1 MGSGRPLDETTRSQM
16 ESIVGHDLKEVRIHD
31 SRQAGELASRL
42 GAEAFTVGANMFAGP
57 GRLTTGTS
65 EGAGLLGHEA
75 THVVQQTRPRE
86 LAVDEPRR
94 PLVPAATGRARKA
107 PSGPSNEGGNGKAVS
122 SDGAGRSLAGGSV
135 QRQGHSMTGEGG
147 DEAVEEVEA
156 QAFEQV
162 ARDTVQRAEDDEEDE
177 VGSEVDVEKLADSL
191 FRLMRRELLLE
202 RERRW

>member
-16 ESIVGHDLKEVRIHD
+16 ESIVGHDLREVRVHD
-31 SRQAGELASRL
+31 SSQAGELASRL
-42 GAEAFTVGANMFAGP
+42 SADAFTVGANMFAAP

-65 EGAGLLGHEA
+65 DGVGLLGHEA
-75 THVVQQTRPRE
+75 THVVQQTRPQE

-94 PLVPAATGRARKA
+94 PLVPAATGRGRKA
-107 PSGPSNEGGNGKAVS
+107 PGVLNEGGNGKAAS
-122 SDGAGRSLAGGSV
+122 SEGVGRSLAGGSV
-135 QRQGHSMTGEGG
+135 QRQGRSMMGEGG
-147 DEAVEEVEA
+147 DEGVEEVEA

-162 ARDTVQRAEDDEEDE
+162 ARDTVLRAEEDEEDE

-202 RERRW
+202 RERR